1 MDVTDLIPGQ
11 EEQVALSAVSNEERA
26 ETGEESVT
34 ISDAQEERMGVRF
47 DRVVVIIADESIAG
61 VSISVGHIHMIFH
74 S

>member
-34 ISDAQEERMGVRF
+34 ISDAQEERMGV
-47 DRVVVIIADESIAG
+47 
-61 VSISVGHIHMIFH
+61 
-74 S
+74 